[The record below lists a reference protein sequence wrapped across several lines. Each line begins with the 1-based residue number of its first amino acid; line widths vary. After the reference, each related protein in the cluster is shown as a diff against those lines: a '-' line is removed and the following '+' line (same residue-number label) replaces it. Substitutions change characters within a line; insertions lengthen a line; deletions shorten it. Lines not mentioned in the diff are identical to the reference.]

1 MWFDPF
7 NPFQWPSGLSLPLQQ
22 IVLLAQR
29 KSFLLTYNLKKF
41 FFFRKQINVVLFFF
55 FFFENRIF
63 NKAIISS
70 KILGKLTS
78 NSHHHYLSWG
88 PRSMTCVQSKW
99 PPGRIQ
105 GPRTFKDKCLLNNS
119 RRTEERNRKRKS
131 APFFTSS
138 CHRFCFNLFLKGI
151 QTLYQKLNKY
161 CISLCSNSKLPS
173 TKEH

>member
-1 MWFDPF
+1 MTFWPLSPSSTNCIIGSEKIFSF
-7 NPFQWPSGLSLPLQQ
+7 NIQ
-22 IVLLAQR
+22 
-29 KSFLLTYNLKKF
+29 LKKIF
-41 FFFRKQINVVLFFF
+41 FFQKTNQCCSILF

>member
-29 KSFLLTYNLKKF
+29 KFLLTYNFSKKIF
-41 FFFRKQINVVLFFF
+41 FFQKTNQCCPTLYFSKNS
-55 FFFENRIF
+55 IF
-63 NKAIISS
+63 NKSIISS
-70 KILGKLTS
+70 KILGKLTR

-151 QTLYQKLNKY
+151 QTLYQKLNKC